1 MESAEFTREY
11 RFADH
16 FMPPIM
22 CRSNCCFFCKE
33 CTDIYYDSHSGGK
46 DSTATVIL
54 MKEHNIPIKKIVYVR
69 MMYDEVTPATIPEM
83 DDFIAYA
90 SDIFSMWGYKVETVY
105 TKHTAIELANK
116 VKKRSKHPEDNGKP
130 YGVKAFVRGRCW
142 LTTEKVAAIK
152 RSISGYPWQMI
163 GYGVDETK
171 RVKNLGGGGKAS

>member
-1 MESAEFTREY
+1 MNDLLENSMKNKLMTLEEMRE
-11 RFADH
+11 H
-16 FMPPIM
+16 
-22 CRSNCCFFCKE
+22 E
-33 CTDIYYDSHSGGK
+33 WLVGWSGGK

-69 MMYDEVTPATIPEM
+69 MMYDSVTPATIPEM
-83 DDFIAYA
+83 DDFISYA

-130 YGVKAFVRGRCW
+130 YGVKAFTRGRCW

-171 RVKNLGGGGKAS
+171 RVKNLGGGAAKHLSCA